1 MASKLRNSK
10 VILASIVAIYLALAV
25 AYASTIPKWNAPD
38 EPSHYNY
45 VKHIAQERELPVLK
59 PGDYDFDYLEKLKAA
74 RFPDGMPVDSIRY
87 ESHQPPLYY
96 LLATP
101 LFWATAALPVNSQV
115 ITLRLLSA
123 LFGALTILVGYRTLR
138 LAFGG
143 DALIPVAAAAFIA
156 SVPMHIHL
164 TAAINN
170 DSLANL
176 LLSLVL
182 LAGVSLLAKP
192 IPSGGTAL
200 DTIPG
205 DSTRA
210 TAPEPAAAETPRR
223 SVSTGIDAGISTHP
237 RAAGGPVPL
246 SLSKMQSQAPLSP
259 WERARVRVNPT
270 SLLTREYVLF
280 GVLLGLNLLT
290 KTTASIAVVLVAF
303 AVLVHEFR
311 VRALAKRSGFVHTLA
326 TGVLRLA
333 RIYAVALAIS
343 GWWFVRNAWVYGNMD
358 VFGLKR
364 HDMVVVG
371 QPLTGPFDLSAARHF
386 VTVSF
391 QSFWAQFGWMGI
403 LVDQRIY
410 LLLWGLCALAGLGFA
425 LYLARVLFGK
435 SSIINVH
442 SAGPLPSQEQATS
455 LQKWTLG
462 LLALCLVVL
471 TAGVI
476 QYNLTYVQAQ
486 GRYFFPAIVPIATF
500 FVLGIREI
508 VSPRYTG
515 LAFLLLFCGMF
526 FFDLLA
532 LLRFILPA
540 LAS

>member
-1 MASKLRNSK
+1 MAPKLTQPEA
-10 VILASIVAIYLALAV
+10 ILTAIVAIYLALAV

-45 VKHIAQERELPVLK
+45 VKHIAQERELPVLE

-74 RFPDGMPVDSIRY
+74 KFPDGMPIDSIRY

-101 LFWATAALPVNSQV
+101 LFWATAALQVNSQV

-138 LAFGG
+138 LAFGR
-143 DALIPVAAAAFIA
+143 DTLVPVAAAAFIA
-156 SVPMHIHL
+156 SVPMYIHL

-182 LAGVSLLAKP
+182 LAGVSLLAQSAP
-192 IPSGGTAL
+192 VGT
-200 DTIPG
+200 
-205 DSTRA
+205 
-210 TAPEPAAAETPRR
+210 PEMPRR
-223 SVSTGIDAGISTHP
+223 GVSTEVDAVASAHF
-237 RAAGGPVPL
+237 RADRPPPYGLMDTSATNRPVDALPIREGESEYPL
-246 SLSKMQSQAPLSP
+246 SLC
-259 WERARVRVNPT
+259 ERERGGVRDWLT
-270 SLLTREYVLF
+270 KLLTREYVLF
-280 GVLLGLNLLT
+280 GGLLGLNLLT
-290 KTTASIAVVLVAF
+290 KTTASVAVVLVAF
-303 AVLVHEFR
+303 VVLVHEFR
-311 VRALAKRSGFVHTLA
+311 VRALRKRSGFVHILA
-326 TGVLRLA
+326 RGALRLT

-358 VFGLKR
+358 IFGLKR
-364 HDMVVVG
+364 HDTVVVG

-403 LVDQRIY
+403 LVDQRIS

-435 SSIINVH
+435 SSITNVY
-442 SAGPLPSQEQATS
+442 SAGPVPSQEQATS

-462 LLALCLVVL
+462 LLALCLVSL

-476 QYNLTYVQAQ
+476 QYNLTYIQAQ

-508 VSPRYTG
+508 VSPRYSG

-526 FFDLLA
+526 FFDLMA